1 MKHWLKVA
9 LATLLITPLLTVAD
23 TLQINGVAAYEHLRR
38 EIYVGG
44 LYLAKP
50 AHDPAA
56 IAAQA
61 GGKRMVLRITAERW
75 SPMQFAQ
82 HWNQMILINNGGSTL
97 NANVMD
103 VLSFTSIP
111 KGDLVKGD
119 ELVIELTGSG
129 TVTTLNGVTV
139 VKTANAN
146 LFNML
151 VNTWIGARP
160 PSTEFKRDI
169 LNLPRDK
176 AGADLLA
183 RFDTIK
189 PADAR
194 RKQVAA
200 WGLKETETQT
210 AAAATT
216 ATAAATAAAV
226 AKPKTEAPTTAAA
239 TAAAPEPKKPAA
251 APAPEKA
258 AVAATVAA
266 AVTAPPTPPAVDVE
280 AQKARRARQQA
291 LYEQYS
297 GTLRSIVTR
306 NIRYPKGAIKRN
318 QEGLVVV
325 KLAVAR
331 DGKVLSSDVAQS
343 ADSLLD
349 KAALKAIDKSGNM
362 PPMNAEM
369 EGTSFDFLI
378 PVVFKLTEN

>member
-1 MKHWLKVA
+1 MNHWLKVA
-9 LATLLITPLLTVAD
+9 LATLLITPLLAVAD
-23 TLQINGVAAYEHLRR
+23 TLQINGVAAHEHLRR

-56 IAAQA
+56 INAQA

-119 ELVIELTGSG
+119 ELVIELTGGG

-139 VKTANAN
+139 VKTTNAN

-216 ATAAATAAAV
+216 ATAAATTAAV
-226 AKPKTEAPTTAAA
+226 AKPKIEAPTTAAA
-239 TAAAPEPKKPAA
+239 TAATPEPKKPAA

-258 AVAATVAA
+258 AVAA
-266 AVTAPPTPPAVDVE
+266 AVTAPPAPPAVDVE
-280 AQKARRARQQA
+280 AQKAKRARQQA